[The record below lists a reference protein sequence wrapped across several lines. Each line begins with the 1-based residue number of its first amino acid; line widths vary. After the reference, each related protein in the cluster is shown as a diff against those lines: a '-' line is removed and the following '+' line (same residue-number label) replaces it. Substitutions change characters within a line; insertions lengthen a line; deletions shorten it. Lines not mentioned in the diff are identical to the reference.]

1 MWPFRKRRPP
11 PEPELPVPDPEEA
24 DWGLDDGED
33 LPPMTDEEFNAFLRE
48 QDRVF
53 AELEAQ
59 VERLRTDRR
68 RDRSSVEIAHCTACG
83 VYGEHLLD
91 RDGFTAGCRSC
102 GWEGGAV

>member
-11 PEPELPVPDPEEA
+11 PEPEPQVPDPEGAYWEIE
-24 DWGLDDGED
+24 DGED
-33 LPPMTDEEFNAFLRE
+33 HPPMTDEELNAFMVE
-48 QDRVF
+48 QDRLF

-59 VERLRTDRR
+59 VERLGVRLKK
-68 RDRSSVEIAHCTACG
+68 DRSPVDIMLCPACR

-91 RDGFTAGCRSC
+91 RDGFPAECRSC